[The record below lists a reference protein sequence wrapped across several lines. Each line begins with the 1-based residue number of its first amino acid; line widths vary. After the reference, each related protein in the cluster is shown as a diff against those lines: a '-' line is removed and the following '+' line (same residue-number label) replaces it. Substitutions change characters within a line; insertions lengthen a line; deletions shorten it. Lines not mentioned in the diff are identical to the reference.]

1 MVPGSG
7 AWFLFSAEIAT
18 YPGQVS
24 WLRSGNVLPV
34 PSLLLPQL
42 DGRVD
47 VWRLI
52 FVYSGGT
59 APGLHR
65 TSLFSPRGHLG
76 SYTIVSRRPVTQ
88 PQVTLTGSCVR
99 APVAFGQPTEEESQ
113 CAPKQQLHLPGR
125 DPEFPEQTRGKGLW
139 YFINRGQKA
148 RKGDR

>member
-65 TSLFSPRGHLG
+65 TSLFSPCGHLG
-76 SYTIVSRRPVTQ
+76 SAIVVPRRR
-88 PQVTLTGSCVR
+88 L
-99 APVAFGQPTEEESQ
+99 
-113 CAPKQQLHLPGR
+113 L
-125 DPEFPEQTRGKGLW
+125 
-139 YFINRGQKA
+139 
-148 RKGDR
+148 

>member
-1 MVPGSG
+1 VPGSG

-24 WLRSGNVLPV
+24 WFRSGNVLPV

-65 TSLFSPRGHLG
+65 SFLFSPCGHLG
-76 SYTIVSRRPVTQ
+76 SDTVVPRRRLLSRSCSSEPACARSDRVRSTSRTGPQACPKAATASPRTQ
-88 PQVTLTGSCVR
+88 SGISKASSREGPAVLHRSL
-99 APVAFGQPTEEESQ
+99 AESS
-113 CAPKQQLHLPGR
+113 
-125 DPEFPEQTRGKGLW
+125 
-139 YFINRGQKA
+139 KA
-148 RKGDR
+148 

>member
-65 TSLFSPRGHLG
+65 TSLFSPCGHLG
-76 SYTIVSRRPVTQ
+76 SVIVVPRRR
-88 PQVTLTGSCVR
+88 L
-99 APVAFGQPTEEESQ
+99 
-113 CAPKQQLHLPGR
+113 L
-125 DPEFPEQTRGKGLW
+125 
-139 YFINRGQKA
+139 
-148 RKGDR
+148 